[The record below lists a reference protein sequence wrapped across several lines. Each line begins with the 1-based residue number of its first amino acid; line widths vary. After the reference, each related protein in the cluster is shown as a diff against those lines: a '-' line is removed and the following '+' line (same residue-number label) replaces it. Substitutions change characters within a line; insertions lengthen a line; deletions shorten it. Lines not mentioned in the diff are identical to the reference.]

1 MINFVSMWNVP
12 ISASMYFLFF
22 CPEGNAQYFEHFH
35 KFDLNMAKKVT
46 KATQAVKTRYSDE
59 ELEEFKKLID
69 DKMVQAK
76 QELTDIEQQMMEM
89 RENMADEQGGDWFDD
104 SSVHTEI
111 EFLTKMAERQRQFVQ
126 SLEMALV
133 RIKNKSYGIC
143 TVTGDLIEKERLRI
157 VPHATK
163 SVKAKEKESPS
174 VNHDNDRPVV
184 NYDDGP
190 DEQPLVD

>member
-1 MINFVSMWNVP
+1 
-12 ISASMYFLFF
+12 
-22 CPEGNAQYFEHFH
+22 
-35 KFDLNMAKKVT
+35 MAKKVT

-104 SSVHTEI
+104 SSIHTEI

-126 SLEMALV
+126 NLEMALV

-143 TVTGDLIEKERLRI
+143 IVTGDLIEKERLKI

-163 SVKAKEKESPS
+163 SVQAKEKEAPS
-174 VNHDNDRPVV
+174 VHIENDRPTITF
-184 NYDDGP
+184 DDGP